1 MKRMGC
7 AKNASHSLF
16 VVIKKMMSQNE
27 KTGDNAYVQPMEPL
41 GSPGI
46 LRNSRTD
53 IKIPLSNIFERRRW
67 RKKGENGGRS
77 GR

>member
-27 KTGDNAYVQPMEPL
+27 KTGDNAYAQPL
-41 GSPGI
+41 
-46 LRNSRTD
+46 
-53 IKIPLSNIFERRRW
+53 
-67 RKKGENGGRS
+67 
-77 GR
+77 